1 MPNVPARRQPS
12 VGTLLKPA
20 DRTRPPGR
28 VRYAFKQID
37 VNSSGGLTLEELKAG
52 LAKEFGVE
60 ELAPHVFEAMEYQFL
75 VHADD
80 REDGVKVL
88 TANVFSRYFCEVLFR
103 HFDKN
108 NNGVLE
114 LAEMHEALKFLV
126 KPDADGNQL
135 MPVVAFPPEFCDED
149 GQVKLPITWFWECVR
164 VRHRT

>member
-1 MPNVPARRQPS
+1 MVPVGAGGRSMRRALYPNLRRLNLALHMESRPDRRARRRAHRRRQP
-12 VGTLLKPA
+12 VMVPC
-20 DRTRPPGR
+20 R
-28 VRYAFKQID
+28 VPC
-37 VNSSGGLTLEELKAG
+37 E
-52 LAKEFGVE
+52 E